1 MEQKNRDKT
10 LANFLNCSE
19 TDIELLAQNAYS
31 LAEQRS
37 LSEKALERNLRDSLY
52 ESANRGKYS
61 LIFDFETGCTEKFIE
76 TELAWIKSKNL
87 KADWSHRNCRDN
99 RLRISW
105 GQDQDDLLDLLSEI
119 QDIQRS
125 CTTKIAAYY
134 HILEA
139 GGSPEDLSNLANTI
153 VSLSWDVRYDLLRL
167 KISKKFSGE
176 IREACADGI
185 EAFADAS
192 VFRVVEFEYRVKELD
207 LARVSNRT
215 KIASNRH
222 QAELLEAKANNCI
235 ASIVV
240 AEGDIE

>member
-1 MEQKNRDKT
+1 MRMSRKIVLTARVLIVT
-10 LANFLNCSE
+10 LL
-19 TDIELLAQNAYS
+19 TIVLLRAIFNPPSSREASQEMTPESMKVEAQQN
-31 LAEQRS
+31 
-37 LSEKALERNLRDSLY
+37 
-52 ESANRGKYS
+52 
-61 LIFDFETGCTEKFIE
+61 
-76 TELAWIKSKNL
+76 
-87 KADWSHRNCRDN
+87 
-99 RLRISW
+99 
-105 GQDQDDLLDLLSEI
+105 QDDLLDLLSEI